1 VGMFD
6 TLTCDYPLP
15 DRAAQTIEFQTK
27 SLACTLGRYV
37 ITSSG
42 QLMQCAWRDGHFVP
56 DHAWPFHGDVR
67 IYGRL
72 PAGREVEYI
81 VRFTHGRV
89 EWIRPSDQVTAAD
102 NESSEASWPDER
114 FLEADLNAPIPG
126 IQGRRLTREE
136 FADYA
141 PDQLELVDGWIPG
154 GEGLLR
160 LLLTSLGLR
169 NAVRLVGAERWK
181 QAIGGAEG

>member
-1 VGMFD
+1 MFD

-15 DRAAQTIEFQTK
+15 DREAQTLEFQTK
-27 SLACTLGRYV
+27 SLACTLDRYV

-42 QLMQCAWRDGHFVP
+42 RLMQGRWRDGGFVP
-56 DHAWPFHGDVR
+56 DHAWPFHGDIR
-67 IYGRL
+67 IFGSLPGGRD
-72 PAGREVEYI
+72 VEYV

-89 EWIRPSDQVTAAD
+89 EWVHPTDQVAVAD
-102 NESSEASWPDER
+102 SDSSEAPWLNER
-114 FLEADLNAPIPG
+114 LFAADLNAPVPG

-136 FADYA
+136 FVDYA

-169 NAVRLVGAERWK
+169 SAVRLGGAERWK
-181 QAIGGAEG
+181 QVIGGTEG